1 MKAIRLG
8 MLLATA
14 TGLAASDSTGRMM
27 FRNGKAIEAAAPRSI
42 VRRERLGK
50 RVARRGDRLADVDL
64 EFRFN
69 IEKNF
74 LA

>member
-1 MKAIRLG
+1 
-8 MLLATA
+8 
-14 TGLAASDSTGRMM
+14 M